1 MEAYLRTDR
10 DQEDGKLN
18 LLPEHSQT
26 VQDHWA
32 NCRHLLDKKI
42 DNFYPSKKK
51 KKKKNDTK
59 LQLMLH
65 TTYIA
70 TTPQEKTKDKTQIIT
85 LIPAGKYAPVTFAST
100 NSI

>member
-42 DNFYPSKKK
+42 DDFYPSKK

-65 TTYIA
+65 TTYIT
-70 TTPQEKTKDKTQIIT
+70 TTPWERQKKTKTQIIT

-100 NSI
+100 NFI